1 MQAQAGAPLTANE
14 LALIKAA
21 VAVASGN
28 VAPQQQPRLQQALT
42 HSALQE
48 SGRELLQQA
57 ADGKVDRI
65 KELIKRGAPFT
76 TDWVRRERDLLTQ
89 NTRCPRR
96 NRPVMTCMPL
106 AEFSSQLSQI
116 SYN

>member
-1 MQAQAGAPLTANE
+1 MTGCACLQAQAGAPLTANE

-28 VAPQQQPRLQQALT
+28 ATAQQQPRLQQAFT
-42 HSALQE
+42 HGALQE

-65 KELIKRGAPFT
+65 RELIRRGAPFT
-76 TDWVRRERDLLTQ
+76 TDWVRSESGPLT
-89 NTRCPRR
+89 RSGRR
-96 NRPVMTCMPL
+96 KYRVFQMK
-106 AEFSSQLSQI
+106 
-116 SYN
+116 